1 MATRVDPLISLF
13 PERRVVRFLHRQDRF
28 LFFSMVNELV
38 KPTDVVLDLGAGR
51 NRFPEFGP
59 HLNAIATLK
68 GRCNR
73 VIGVDVDEE
82 VLTNDA
88 MDEAHVITVGGGLP
102 LETNSVDLIY
112 SYAVLEHVDNP
123 PTFVSEVERVLKPG
137 GWFCAW
143 TPNKWGYV
151 GMGARL
157 VPNSLHAKV
166 LKRAQPSG
174 RGDKDV
180 FPTVYR
186 MNTLSDIKRCFPESR
201 FENFSFGYNAQPSY
215 NFGSPLVARMWLAYM
230 ALTPRWLAQSLFVFL
245 RKREAG

>member
-1 MATRVDPLISLF
+1 M
-13 PERRVVRFLHRQDRF
+13 
-28 LFFSMVNELV
+28 
-38 KPTDVVLDLGAGR
+38 LDLGAGR

-112 SYAVLEHVDNP
+112 SYAVLEHVDDP

-143 TPNKWGYV
+143 TSNKWGYV

-166 LKRAQPSG
+166 V
-174 RGDKDV
+174 D
-180 FPTVYR
+180 FH
-186 MNTLSDIKRCFPESR
+186 
-201 FENFSFGYNAQPSY
+201 
-215 NFGSPLVARMWLAYM
+215 
-230 ALTPRWLAQSLFVFL
+230 
-245 RKREAG
+245 